1 MHSKNNEKVRVEKLI
16 LIKILLRNI
25 KEANQWVS
33 FFFYIKSD
41 YRALKINVLKQEF
54 EFVED
59 SHHYLSKPQTYK

>member
-33 FFFYIKSD
+33 LFFYIKSD
-41 YRALKINVLKQEF
+41 VK
-54 EFVED
+54 D
-59 SHHYLSKPQTYK
+59 

>member
-41 YRALKINVLKQEF
+41 VK
-54 EFVED
+54 D
-59 SHHYLSKPQTYK
+59 